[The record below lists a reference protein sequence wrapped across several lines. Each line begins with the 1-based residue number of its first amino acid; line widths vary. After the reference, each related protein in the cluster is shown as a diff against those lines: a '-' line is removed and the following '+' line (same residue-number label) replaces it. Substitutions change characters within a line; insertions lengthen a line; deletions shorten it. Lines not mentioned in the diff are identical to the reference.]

1 MKQMTA
7 GFLSLFQVN
16 LWQPALFLIWLI
28 DMERA
33 FVDPKVSVSR
43 KLEISLAF
51 FTPFC
56 IKQYPKIQNHLV
68 F

>member
-1 MKQMTA
+1 
-7 GFLSLFQVN
+7 
-16 LWQPALFLIWLI
+16 
-28 DMERA
+28 MEQA
-33 FVDPKVSVSR
+33 FVDPKVSVSI

-51 FTPFC
+51 FTPFY